1 MSFDWPSLFLQ
12 KLGDKQ
18 GSVVQQILTRN
29 VVHGR
34 YREQSYLQLNRVLSS
49 QALRRNGNRY
59 FRTFINTKV
68 RKYFVQDYFRTRV
81 QMTTYSAALL
91 RTFESTK
98 VLSYLRS
105 YVQYDM
111 KVQQTRRQT
120 LAHYYL
126 PTKVTSYLR
135 RQLVRKYLRTFVAS
149 QLASQSTKLGS
160 YYLSTE
166 VRRANTCTVRRCRDS
181 STCFALTGQSSVTVL
196 VYLHILIA
204 KYEGTFESPSKVRR
218 QLASQRQPYVVRC
231 TEVLSKYFRKYE
243 STTLLCTV
251 ILSYFRSTFVRKQYG
266 ST

>member
-1 MSFDWPSLFLQ
+1 
-12 KLGDKQ
+12 
-18 GSVVQQILTRN
+18 
-29 VVHGR
+29 
-34 YREQSYLQLNRVLSS
+34 
-49 QALRRNGNRY
+49 
-59 FRTFINTKV
+59 
-68 RKYFVQDYFRTRV
+68 
-81 QMTTYSAALL
+81 MTTYSAALL

-204 KYEGTFESPSKVRR
+204 KYEGTFESPSKV
-218 QLASQRQPYVVRC
+218 ASQLEIALRC
-231 TEVLSKYFRKYE
+231 TEVRK
-243 STTLLCTV
+243 
-251 ILSYFRSTFVRKQYG
+251 YFRSTFE
-266 ST
+266 STKVPHYYVQ